1 MPYKEHHQQ
10 LLQQQQQEAQQQ
22 QQQQQA
28 QPEPKPQQ
36 VENKVDLKTPS
47 FIPVE
52 PCTSQEAEAIEHPKE
67 DCQIDPD
74 SLDPN
79 INNKENGQPQT
90 QSDEAVVVTA
100 VPATAST
107 SAGASSKGNGKVSK
121 KPRSRHRQKRYTH
134 NEKRYHSE
142 VRQEAVQQALAQMN
156 QSKPVPMPSKR
167 SSVMNKPSN
176 DDGDTEDESSG
187 CSGSD
192 EEGGDDDRD
201 EDIQNIS
208 SVTTEGAAVA
218 ASVSASENMRNVTLG
233 LSDTS
238 SNNSLARN
246 VNNASNLSETPPL
259 PARNPQPPP
268 SRPPIITSPSRQN
281 SR

>member
-10 LLQQQQQEAQQQ
+10 LLQQQQQQQQ
-22 QQQQQA
+22 QPV
-28 QPEPKPQQ
+28 QPEPTPQQ

-52 PCTSQEAEAIEHPKE
+52 ACKSQEAEAIEQPKEE

-79 INNKENGQPQT
+79 INNKENGQT
-90 QSDEAVVVTA
+90 VSDEAVVVTA

-107 SAGASSKGNGKVSK
+107 SAGASSKGKGNGKVSK

-268 SRPPIITSPSRQN
+268 SRPPVITSPSRQN